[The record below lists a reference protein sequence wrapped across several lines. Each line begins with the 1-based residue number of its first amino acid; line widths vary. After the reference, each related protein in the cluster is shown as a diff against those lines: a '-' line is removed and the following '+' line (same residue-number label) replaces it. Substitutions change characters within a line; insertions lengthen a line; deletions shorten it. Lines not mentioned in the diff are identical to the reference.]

1 MYILVTPTG
10 GKYWRL
16 KYRFHG
22 KEKALALGIYP
33 EVSLA
38 RAREKQFADGFEGVD
53 TPDPK
58 F

>member
-53 TPDPK
+53 TPDP
-58 F
+58 